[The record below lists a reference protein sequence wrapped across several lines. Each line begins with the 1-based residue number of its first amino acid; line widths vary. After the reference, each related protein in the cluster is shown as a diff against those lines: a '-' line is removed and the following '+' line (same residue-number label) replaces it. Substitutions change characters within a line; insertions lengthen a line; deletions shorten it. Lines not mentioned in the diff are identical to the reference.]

1 MLRRTSFAALV
12 LAALAAAAV
21 PAVADPVDDARRAAN
36 GIAGHDLPGGGGG
49 TGVRPRSAVVGYI
62 TVSHQLGAPRPTFQL
77 AGALAEPS
85 LWTCADNWPAA
96 TYTVSCLPG
105 AGVVSEWKCDV
116 LHADIS
122 TFSAEGVAHTS
133 LDCDGGAT
141 PAEVETAV
149 VSGAGGHDS
158 KWSASPIIVTA
169 FSCTV
174 DAGAGLAAVPDFTGG
189 CGDPGAP
196 ELG

>member
-36 GIAGHDLPGGGGG
+36 AIVGRDLPPGGG
-49 TGVRPRSAVVGYI
+49 TGAKPRSAVVGYI
-62 TVSHQLGAPRPTFQL
+62 TVSHQLGASRPTFQV

-96 TYTVSCLPG
+96 TYTVSCLPAPG
-105 AGVVSEWKCDV
+105 IVSAWKCDV

-122 TFSAEGVAHTS
+122 TFNADGVAHTS

-141 PAEVETAV
+141 PPEVETAV
-149 VSGAGGHDS
+149 VSGVGGHDS
-158 KWSASPIIVTA
+158 KWSTSPIFVTA